1 MNLTREDTGRDAGAH
16 AMAAAPPPTRL
27 IVVRHGHTAMTD
39 ARMCSGGGVPGPPLN
54 ASGRQDALQAA
65 AALASAG
72 AVAVVA
78 SPMIRTLQ
86 TAEVIATELG
96 VEVHED
102 DDWRECDF
110 GRWEGLTFTQVRE
123 RYPEA
128 ASRWLRFL
136 SAAPPDG
143 ESLAEVADRVTRAR
157 DRVVGSHPERTV
169 VVVTHSVVIRSLIHL
184 TLEGAPVAIG
194 RVQPAP
200 GSITELH
207 TGADGEWTLHSFG
220 ARP

>member
-1 MNLTREDTGRDAGAH
+1 MQTTREDTSRDAGVH
-16 AMAAAPPPTRL
+16 AAATAPSTRL

-39 ARMCSGGGVPGPPLN
+39 AQMCSGGGVPGPPLN
-54 ASGRQDALQAA
+54 GSGRQDAMRAA
-65 AALASAG
+65 AALASSG

-78 SPMIRTLQ
+78 SPLVRTLQ

-110 GRWEGLTFTQVRE
+110 GRWEGLTFVQMRE

-128 ASRWLRFL
+128 ASRWLRVL
-136 SAAPPDG
+136 SAAPPGG
-143 ESLAEVADRVTRAR
+143 ESLAQLAGRVTRAR
-157 DRVVGSHPERTV
+157 DRVAAGHPGQTV

-184 TLEGAPVAIG
+184 TLEAAPNAIG
-194 RVQPAP
+194 RVRPAP
-200 GSITELH
+200 GSLTEIR
-207 TGADGEWTLHSFG
+207 TGVDGEWTLHSFG